1 MKQSA
6 DFSARSPNSTGKSGH
21 RFKPGDYVGHLLYVE
36 GFRGSHQIKAWRIK
50 LGDFKKIPYTPL
62 CLSLCRQTPV

>member
-6 DFSARSPNSTGKSGH
+6 DFSARSPNGTGKSGH
-21 RFKPGDYVGHLLYVE
+21 RFTPGDYVGHLLYVE

-50 LGDFKKIPYTPL
+50 LGDFKKIPHTPL
-62 CLSLCRQTPV
+62 CLSLCRQTAV